1 MQTKSAT
8 IGMQTKSATIGMQT
22 KSATIGMQATSAT
35 IGMQTKSGKE
45 TILGMET
52 MIGMQNMSV
61 TETILGMR
69 TSPETMM
76 QRAKADESS
85 TRDRTM
91 RNRKDLQGP
100 QGLIANVRENPP
112 YGRKK

>member
-1 MQTKSAT
+1 
-8 IGMQTKSATIGMQT
+8 
-22 KSATIGMQATSAT
+22 
-35 IGMQTKSGKE
+35 
-45 TILGMET
+45 MET
-52 MIGMQNMSV
+52 MIGMQNMSVTETILGRQTMSVTETILGRQNMSV

>member
-1 MQTKSAT
+1 M
-8 IGMQTKSATIGMQT
+8 IGMQNMSVT
-22 KSATIGMQATSAT
+22 
-35 IGMQTKSGKE
+35 E
-45 TILGMET
+45 TILGRQTMSVTET
-52 MIGMQNMSV
+52 ILGRQNMSV